1 MIAERGAAGARSL
14 RVVAPLLL
22 ALAFAIAL
30 AYLAFDATRSRRD
43 AARRTIT
50 DFANFAAF
58 IVGNAAQTEMERR
71 LLYAFGPVRT
81 WRQASGAPLP
91 DPALIGRDPV
101 EAERCVPSGVPEPA
115 YARLDLRSGELA
127 TAGAPLPDST
137 ARWLA
142 DTLRVEARD
151 FRRDWSFAHV
161 FGDRRGMPVV
171 AYTVLR
177 DSAGVVIS
185 VYAKSSCLEID
196 GRSVFAIAASN
207 TTALPPSLTGGEPT
221 DSLLTLFARDPH
233 DHVVHESPLAWAS
246 TVFGSTGPLAQLG
259 NVELIVDLRPDVADR
274 LVVGGVPYGGTPM
287 AVLLL
292 LLIVVSGGLAI
303 LQVRRQQELMRAR
316 ERFISSV
323 SHELRTPLQQI
334 LVFAELLRMEKLES
348 DDERRHSLTV
358 IERETRRLIQLVEN
372 VLAFARTSRD
382 GVDLSREPV
391 PLGPLVR
398 DTVAAFEPLASA
410 SNATIRI
417 VSIGDAVADGDADAI
432 RRALLNLLDNAVK
445 YGPRG
450 QSITV
455 TISENAGSAIVA
467 VEDEGKG
474 IPPGDRERI
483 WTAFSRLEREEK
495 AAIAGSGIGLSIV
508 RDLVERMGGS
518 VRVEAADGG
527 GARFVLSLPSVSRE

>member
-1 MIAERGAAGARSL
+1 
-14 RVVAPLLL
+14 
-22 ALAFAIAL
+22 
-30 AYLAFDATRSRRD
+30 
-43 AARRTIT
+43 
-50 DFANFAAF
+50 
-58 IVGNAAQTEMERR
+58 
-71 LLYAFGPVRT
+71 
-81 WRQASGAPLP
+81 
-91 DPALIGRDPV
+91 
-101 EAERCVPSGVPEPA
+101 
-115 YARLDLRSGELA
+115 
-127 TAGAPLPDST
+127 
-137 ARWLA
+137 
-142 DTLRVEARD
+142 
-151 FRRDWSFAHV
+151 
-161 FGDRRGMPVV
+161 
-171 AYTVLR
+171 
-177 DSAGVVIS
+177 
-185 VYAKSSCLEID
+185 
-196 GRSVFAIAASN
+196 
-207 TTALPPSLTGGEPT
+207 
-221 DSLLTLFARDPH
+221 
-233 DHVVHESPLAWAS
+233 
-246 TVFGSTGPLAQLG
+246 
-259 NVELIVDLRPDVADR
+259 
-274 LVVGGVPYGGTPM
+274 
-287 AVLLL
+287 
-292 LLIVVSGGLAI
+292 VSGGLAI